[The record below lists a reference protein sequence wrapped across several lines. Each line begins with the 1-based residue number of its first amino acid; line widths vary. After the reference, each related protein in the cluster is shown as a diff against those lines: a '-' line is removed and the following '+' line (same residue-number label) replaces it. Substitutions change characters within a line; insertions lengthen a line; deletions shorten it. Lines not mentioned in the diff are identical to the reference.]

1 MPNTPESEKRSLF
14 SLPEPVKKELE
25 SQALSLVVQRLLAEM
40 NKQPWWKK
48 YSNTVTAIVA
58 GLVVLAGWITT
69 TGIDLPQWASAFVG
83 VVLFVGS
90 VLGIRTTKNGLTESV
105 VEKVADI
112 RDASDKLYGRHSS
125 GQ

>member
-14 SLPEPVKKELE
+14 SLPETAKKEME
-25 SQALSLVVQRLLAEM
+25 SQALSLVVQRLLVEM

-58 GLVVLAGWITT
+58 GLVVFAGWITT
-69 TGIDLPQWASAFVG
+69 TGIDLPQWATALIG
-83 VVLFVGS
+83 VVLFIGS
-90 VLGIRTTKNGLTESV
+90 VLGIRTTKNGITESV

-112 RDASDKLYGRHSS
+112 RDSSDKPYGRHSS
-125 GQ
+125 GR